1 MTRTGRISVLVA
13 VVLTATALEWASAA
27 AVAAQ
32 SWGWRPDR
40 PPYAS
45 RRVRCE
51 SGYDRST
58 YCPTGTYGRVRLE
71 RRLGPGACREHIT
84 WGADADGGGIWVAG
98 GCRAIFVV
106 TPWGGP
112 GYGPGY
118 PPGYRPLTTISCK
131 SKGFKPN
138 WCRLP
143 HGGRVRLE
151 RRLSDSP
158 CIEYRTWGVDGGG
171 IWVDRGC
178 AGVFSIR

>member
-1 MTRTGRISVLVA
+1 MKVLV
-13 VVLTATALEWASAA
+13 VVALATTIVELASAVSA
-27 AVAAQ
+27 AAQ
-32 SWGWRPDR
+32 SWGWRDR
-40 PPYAS
+40 RPYAS

-51 SGYDRST
+51 SSHDRST
-58 YCPTGTYGRVRLE
+58 YCPTGTYGRIRIE
-71 RRLGPGACREHIT
+71 RRLSKAPCREHIT
-84 WGADADGGGIWVAG
+84 WGADSDGGGIWVAG
-98 GCRAIFVV
+98 GCRAVFVV

-112 GYGPGY
+112 GYGPGR
-118 PPGYRPLTTISCK
+118 PPGHRPLETITCK

-143 HGGRVRLE
+143 YWGRVRLE

-158 CIEYRTWGVDGGG
+158 CVEYRTWGVDGGG